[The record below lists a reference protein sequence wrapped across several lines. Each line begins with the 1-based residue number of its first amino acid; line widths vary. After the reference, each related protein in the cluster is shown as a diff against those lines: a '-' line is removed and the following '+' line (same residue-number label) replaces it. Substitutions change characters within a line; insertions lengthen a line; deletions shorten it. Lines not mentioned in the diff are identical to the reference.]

1 MGKFKDERS
10 IDQGGGAI
18 QLCLIQAEVVS
29 IVHLTEH
36 GHALDQ

>member
-1 MGKFKDERS
+1 MRKFKDERS

-29 IVHLTEH
+29 IVHPTEH
-36 GHALDQ
+36 GHALDR

>member
-1 MGKFKDERS
+1 MAKFKYRRL

-29 IVHLTEH
+29 IGHPTEH
-36 GHALDQ
+36 GHALDR